1 MEKQN
6 FKPIGNSA
14 NTTEFL
20 VLGKTLNFYINC
32 FTWTDMWNESTSS
45 TGLHSAMISCWKC
58 LTFTHMLTHMFN
70 VFSVIKNDFECVLI
84 CWWLILFEIVSQW
97 GQVVEMKFSSAN
109 FHSCWKL
116 FPSLPAE
123 LYIMKVLCSW
133 YITTL
138 GFTAQSRKFEKFINT
153 HWNIKWGRVFI
164 TPL

>member
-1 MEKQN
+1 
-6 FKPIGNSA
+6 
-14 NTTEFL
+14 
-20 VLGKTLNFYINC
+20 
-32 FTWTDMWNESTSS
+32 MWNESASS

-109 FHSCWKL
+109 FDGCWKL

-138 GFTAQSRKFEKFINT
+138 GFTAQSRKFEKFINI